1 MGRFIVAQDNVISP
15 YWVTS
20 PNSFGGQYGASNNG
34 DLPGDIY
41 RLLGGVVL
49 RPQGEPPKFAGYQAS
64 AFILPNGTNNNRIIG
79 PGDADM
85 PSPDGK
91 PARFFLVSTRPG
103 MVYQQ
108 GTNFTA
114 VLQID
119 PIVPCDVLFN
129 LTAPDGSKRVA
140 QGKGDSFGYF
150 TSKEKWPLD
159 QPGVW
164 TYTVNA
170 TWNGLKGR
178 VPGLPDQ
185 GGYIFRAGER

>member
-1 MGRFIVAQDNVISP
+1 MDEK
-15 YWVTS
+15 
-20 PNSFGGQYGASNNG
+20 
-34 DLPGDIY
+34 L
-41 RLLGGVVL
+41 
-49 RPQGEPPKFAGYQAS
+49 
-64 AFILPNGTNNNRIIG
+64 
-79 PGDADM
+79 

-91 PARFFLVSTRPG
+91 PARFFLVTTRPG

-108 GTNFTA
+108 GTNYTA

-119 PIVPCDVLFN
+119 PIVPCNVQFILI
-129 LTAPDGSKRVA
+129 AQDGSKRTA
-140 QGKGDSFGYF
+140 QGKGDHFGYF

-170 TWNGLKGR
+170 TWKGFKGR

-185 GGYIFRAGER
+185 GGYYLCSGER